1 MKAVDLHNPD
11 SIELTRH
18 LVSFDTVSRGTNL
31 PLIEFVENW
40 LRDLGVDSVRIHS
53 DDGRKANLIATVG
66 PMVEGGI
73 VLSGHTDVVPVDG
86 QAWSSDPF
94 TPWIEHGRLYGRGTC
109 DMKAFIGAVL
119 AAIPKMQRLKRPVH
133 LALSYDEEI
142 GCLGAPRMIE
152 KLKDLVPPPRAVVVG
167 EPTSMQSVTGHKG
180 LVTLQTTVIGYET
193 HSSQTNRG
201 VSAVMTAARLVNY
214 LDGLT
219 AHLHA
224 ESLSDSY
231 EPPYSTINVGVIR
244 GGTAINIVAR
254 ECEFAW
260 DIRNVYG
267 SDGASI
273 LAQFDAFCRD
283 EVLPEMRRRHAQT
296 SIRTEILSTAP
307 AFEVNPDSPAVELAQ
322 RLSGIPSTRK
332 VSFAAEAGLFA
343 AAAMPTVICGPG
355 SIDQAHQPNEYI
367 SLEQIAA
374 VDRFLENVI
383 HFQSQVAV

>member
-1 MKAVDLHNPD
+1 MKAVDLRNPD
-11 SIELTRH
+11 SIALTRH
-18 LVSFDTVSRGTNL
+18 LVSIDTVSRGTNL
-31 PLIEFVENW
+31 RLIEFVENW
-40 LRDLGVDSVRIHS
+40 LRDLGVKSFRIHS
-53 DDGRKANLIATVG
+53 DDGQKANLVATIG

-86 QAWSSDPF
+86 QPWSSDPF
-94 TPWIEHGRLYGRGTC
+94 TPWIEHGRLHGRGTC
-109 DMKAFIGAVL
+109 DMKAFIGATL
-119 AAIPKMQRLKRPVH
+119 AAIPKMKRLKKPVH
-133 LALSYDEEI
+133 VALSYDEEI

-152 KLKDLVPPPRAVVVG
+152 KLKDLVPPPRAVIVG

-180 LVTLQTTVIGYET
+180 LVTLRTTVTGYET

-201 VSAVMTAARLVNY
+201 VSAVLTAARLVTY

-219 AHLHA
+219 AQLHA
-224 ESLSDSY
+224 ECLSDSY

-267 SDGASI
+267 SDGGSI
-273 LAQFDAFCRD
+273 LAQFDAYCRD

-296 SIRTEILSTAP
+296 SIRTEVLSNAP
-307 AFEVNPDSPAVELAQ
+307 AFEVNADSPAVELAQ
-322 RLSGIPSTRK
+322 QLSGIPSTRK

-355 SIDQAHQPNEYI
+355 SIDQAHQPDEFI
-367 SLEQIAA
+367 SLEQIVA
-374 VDRFLENVI
+374 VDRFLENLI
-383 HFQSQVAV
+383 HFQS